1 MSAAGPPQDGKS
13 GAIDALRTRVSSVPN
28 PEATKCISD
37 PLQRSGDRRKRGD
50 QTGTADVLRA
60 PVELS
65 RRTWAVLLGA
75 CMTLFAM
82 ALLALGSG
90 RYPLSPAEVG
100 VVVWDRLTGSGDAG
114 MADAV
119 VWQIRMPRVG
129 VAMLVGAAL
138 AAAGTAYQHLF
149 RNPLVAP
156 DTLGVS
162 SGAALGAVLGIF
174 LGAGFLAIETAAF
187 IGGLAAV
194 GVVMFIASRLSAHE
208 PLVTL
213 ILTGVVVASLLGAA
227 ISLLKYLADP
237 YNQLPAITFWLMGS
251 FAAASGDELRSLVP
265 AVALAL
271 VVLFALAWRINL
283 LALPEDEARALGV
296 NTRRLRAVVIAAAT
310 LATSASVAVSGIIG
324 WVGLVVPH
332 MARMLV
338 GPEFSRLLPVAALFG
353 AMFMLMID
361 TIARTLAVIEVPPGI
376 LTAVVGTPAFIA
388 LLARTRRVF

>member
-1 MSAAGPPQDGKS
+1 MTSRQ
-13 GAIDALRTRVSSVPN
+13 RT
-28 PEATKCISD
+28 
-37 PLQRSGDRRKRGD
+37 
-50 QTGTADVLRA
+50 
-60 PVELS
+60 PV
-65 RRTWAVLLGA
+65 VLLGA
-75 CMTLFAM
+75 SVGLLVL
-82 ALLALGSG
+82 ALLALGAG
-90 RYPLSPAEVG
+90 RYPLSPGDVASVL
-100 VVVWDRLTGSGDAG
+100 WKRLTGVADAG

-119 VWQIRMPRVG
+119 VWQIRMPRVA

-174 LGAGFLAIETAAF
+174 TGAGFLTIEALAF
-187 IGGLAAV
+187 AGGLAAV
-194 GVVMFIASRLSAHE
+194 VIVMLIAARLTAHD

-213 ILTGVVVASLLGAA
+213 ILTGIVVASLLGAA

-251 FAAASGDELRSLVP
+251 FASASHTEVRTLLP
-265 AVALAL
+265 AVAIALA
-271 VVLFALAWRINL
+271 VLIALAWRVNL

-296 NTRRLRAVVIAAAT
+296 NTRRLRAAVIAAAT

-332 MARMLV
+332 MARLLV
-338 GPEFSRLLPVAALFG
+338 GPEFSRLLPVAALIG
-353 AMFMLMID
+353 AAFMLAID
-361 TIARTLAVIEVPPGI
+361 TLARTAAPIEIPPGI
-376 LTAVVGTPAFIA
+376 LTAVVGTPVFIV
-388 LLARTRRVF
+388 LLARARRAF

>member
-1 MSAAGPPQDGKS
+1 MSTLPP
-13 GAIDALRTRVSSVPN
+13 
-28 PEATKCISD
+28 
-37 PLQRSGDRRKRGD
+37 
-50 QTGTADVLRA
+50 
-60 PVELS
+60 
-65 RRTWAVLLGA
+65 LGA
-75 CMTLFAM
+75 PRRSLFVFASAFL
-82 ALLALGSG
+82 ALAALVVVALGSG
-90 RYPLSPAEVG
+90 RYPLSIGDIAG
-100 VVVWDRLTGSGDAG
+100 AVWNRLAGKGSPGA
-114 MADAV
+114 ADAI
-119 VWQIRMPRVG
+119 VWQIRLPRVG

-138 AAAGTAYQHLF
+138 SAAGTAYQHMF

-174 LGAGFLAIETAAF
+174 FGAGFVTIEIAAF

-194 GVVMFIASRLSAHE
+194 GIVLFIAARLSAHE
-208 PLVTL
+208 ALVTL

-251 FAAASGDELRSLVP
+251 FAAASEQEIISLLP
-265 AVALAL
+265 AVVLALAVL
-271 VVLFALAWRINL
+271 VLLAWRINL

-296 NTRRLRAVVIAAAT
+296 NTRRLRASVIAAAT

-332 MARMLV
+332 MARLVV

-353 AMFMLMID
+353 AMFMLVID
-361 TIARTLAVIEVPPGI
+361 TIARTLAIIEVPPGI
-376 LTAVVGTPAFIA
+376 LTAVIGTPVFIA
-388 LLARTRRVF
+388 LLARARRAM

>member
-1 MSAAGPPQDGKS
+1 M
-13 GAIDALRTRVSSVPN
+13 L
-28 PEATKCISD
+28 
-37 PLQRSGDRRKRGD
+37 
-50 QTGTADVLRA
+50 
-60 PVELS
+60 
-65 RRTWAVLLGA
+65 
-75 CMTLFAM
+75 
-82 ALLALGSG
+82 ALLALGAG
-90 RYPLSPAEVG
+90 RYPLSPGDVASVL
-100 VVVWDRLTGSGDAG
+100 WKRLTGVADAG

-119 VWQIRMPRVG
+119 VWQIRMPRVA

-174 LGAGFLAIETAAF
+174 TGAGFLAIEAF
-187 IGGLAAV
+187 AFAGGLAAV
-194 GVVMFIASRLSAHE
+194 AIVMLIAARLTAHD

-213 ILTGVVVASLLGAA
+213 ILTGIVVASLLGAA

-251 FAAASGDELRSLVP
+251 FASASHTEVRSLLP
-265 AVALAL
+265 AVAFAL
-271 VVLFALAWRINL
+271 LVLIALAWRVNL

-332 MARMLV
+332 MARLLV

-353 AMFMLMID
+353 ATFMLVID
-361 TIARTLAVIEVPPGI
+361 TIARTLTTIEVPPGI
-376 LTAVVGTPAFIA
+376 LTAVVGTPVFIA
-388 LLARTRRVF
+388 LLARARRMF

>member
-1 MSAAGPPQDGKS
+1 MTSRQ
-13 GAIDALRTRVSSVPN
+13 RT
-28 PEATKCISD
+28 
-37 PLQRSGDRRKRGD
+37 
-50 QTGTADVLRA
+50 
-60 PVELS
+60 PV
-65 RRTWAVLLGA
+65 VLLGA
-75 CMTLFAM
+75 GVGLLVL
-82 ALLALGSG
+82 ALLALGAG
-90 RYPLSPAEVG
+90 RYPLTPGDVASVL
-100 VVVWDRLTGSGDAG
+100 WKRLTGVADAG

-119 VWQIRMPRVG
+119 VWQIRMPRVA

-174 LGAGFLAIETAAF
+174 TGAGLLAIEAF
-187 IGGLAAV
+187 AFAGGLAAV
-194 GVVMFIASRLSAHE
+194 VIVMLIAARLTAHD

-213 ILTGVVVASLLGAA
+213 ILTGIVVASLLGAA

-251 FAAASGDELRSLVP
+251 FASASHTEVRSLLPTV
-265 AVALAL
+265 AIALAVL
-271 VVLFALAWRINL
+271 VALAWRVNL

-296 NTRRLRAVVIAAAT
+296 DTRRLRAVVIAAAT
-310 LATSASVAVSGIIG
+310 LATSASVAVTGIIG

-332 MARMLV
+332 MARLLV

-353 AMFMLMID
+353 AAFMLAID
-361 TIARTLAVIEVPPGI
+361 TLARTAAPIEIPPGI
-376 LTAVVGTPAFIA
+376 LTAVVGTPVFIV
-388 LLARTRRVF
+388 LLARARRAF

>member
-1 MSAAGPPQDGKS
+1 VTSRQ
-13 GAIDALRTRVSSVPN
+13 RT
-28 PEATKCISD
+28 
-37 PLQRSGDRRKRGD
+37 
-50 QTGTADVLRA
+50 
-60 PVELS
+60 PV
-65 RRTWAVLLGA
+65 VLLGA
-75 CMTLFAM
+75 SVGLLAL
-82 ALLALGSG
+82 ALLALGAG
-90 RYPLSPAEVG
+90 RYPLSPGDVASVL
-100 VVVWDRLTGSGDAG
+100 WKRLTGVADTG

-119 VWQIRMPRVG
+119 VWQIRMPRVA

-162 SGAALGAVLGIF
+162 SGAALGAALGIF
-174 LGAGFLAIETAAF
+174 TGAGFLAIEAF
-187 IGGLAAV
+187 AFAGGLAAV
-194 GVVMFIASRLSAHE
+194 VIVMLIAARLTAHD

-213 ILTGVVVASLLGAA
+213 ILTGIVVASLLGAG

-251 FAAASGDELRSLVP
+251 FASASYTEVRGLLP
-265 AVALAL
+265 AVGVALA
-271 VVLFALAWRINL
+271 VLIALAWRVNL

-296 NTRRLRAVVIAAAT
+296 DTRRLRAVIVAAAT

-332 MARMLV
+332 MARLIV

-353 AMFMLMID
+353 AAFMLAID
-361 TIARTLAVIEVPPGI
+361 TLARTAAPIEIPPGI
-376 LTAVVGTPAFIA
+376 LTALVGTPVFIV
-388 LLARTRRVF
+388 LLARARRAF